1 MSDKTPLAELHQLTQ
16 PKEFPVCY
24 RAVSDIQAKPI
35 HWLWKGRIAR
45 GKVSM
50 IAGNPGLGKSQI
62 TASMAAIVTNGAR
75 WPVDHSLCEEGQVV
89 FLSAEDDAA
98 DTIRP
103 RLEATGAILEKVFIV
118 DAIKDIDSEGHVI
131 KRGFNLKTD
140 LTRLAYLMDELNEV
154 ALLIIDPI
162 TAYLGGT
169 DSHKNADVRALL
181 SPLSDFASRYDVA
194 VVCVSHLN
202 KGGSSDALMR
212 VSGSNAFVAA
222 VRAAFLVADDPE
234 NDRRV
239 FLPMKNNIGNDANG
253 LAFDVVGETLTSGIE
268 TSKIEWHPEAITTS
282 ANEVL
287 GSDNTSCSALDDAK
301 EFLRDELSVGG
312 ILAKDLQKKA
322 KEAGHGWRTI
332 ERAKNALG
340 VKSEKGFDMQWRWK
354 LPNE

>member
-1 MSDKTPLAELHQLTQ
+1 MSDKTPLAELHQLTTQ
-16 PKEFPVCY
+16 KEIPVCY
-24 RAVSDIQAKPI
+24 RAISDIQAKPI

-89 FLSAEDDAA
+89 FLSAEDDPA

-118 DAIKDIDSEGHVI
+118 DAIKDIDSEGQVI

-140 LTRLAYLMDELNEV
+140 LIRLAYLMDELNEV

-169 DSHKNADVRALL
+169 DSHKNADIRALL
-181 SPLSDFASRYDVA
+181 SPLGDFASRYDVA

-202 KGGSSDALMR
+202 KGGSADALMR
-212 VSGSNAFVAA
+212 VSGSLAFVAA
-222 VRAAFLVADDPE
+222 ARAAFLVADDPK

-239 FLPMKNNIGNDANG
+239 FLPMKNNIGNDASG
-253 LAFDVVGETLTSGIE
+253 LAFEVASYNLPGGIE
-268 TSKIEWHPEAITTS
+268 TSCIEGHNEAVDITAS
-282 ANEVL
+282 EVL
-287 GSDNTSCSALDDAK
+287 AHDGAHNSAQEDAK
-301 EFLRDELSVGG
+301 DFLQDELSAGPV
-312 ILAKDLQKKA
+312 LAKELQEKA
-322 KEAGHGWRTI
+322 RDVGLSWRTV
-332 ERAKNALG
+332 ERAKAALPI
-340 VKSEKGFDMQWRWK
+340 KSEKGFDKKWRWS
-354 LPNE
+354 LPNV